1 MCEGGGD
8 CPKYLKRGVE
18 KKRGGTKNLKRGD
31 KISHR
36 VGALKKG
43 GLCTFMAKCED
54 LIPGGG
60 GSTNLIPF
68 IVENELNSLLAKEV
82 SLSVTAIWVSSG
94 VANECLKLL
103 WL

>member
-54 LIPGGG
+54 LISGGG
-60 GSTNLIPF
+60 GGGVNLCNSIPGF
-68 IVENELNSLLAKEV
+68 IICYSNMGKFRSCK
-82 SLSVTAIWVSSG
+82 
-94 VANECLKLL
+94 
-103 WL
+103 

>member
-54 LIPGGG
+54 LISG
-60 GSTNLIPF
+60 GSTYVIPF
-68 IVENELNSLLAKEV
+68 QV